1 MNYFQSGYDSILLAS
16 FNLANIIYKK
26 VGGLT
31 FVPPTFFFLRD
42 ILRYLRAINSIPA
55 AAENIDIGI
64 IVSD

>member
-26 VGGLT
+26 VGGLK